1 MNNINEEDYLS
12 IINDNDNVSQTNDFK
27 EFFVVFGGFVSLLA
41 IIFLILN
48 LGSNIY
54 IQNISSVQ
62 QVKLEKIIT
71 QNIKVKY
78 FIISDS
84 KYNSKIMYLDK
95 IKRQIIQSDK
105 NLQNRSNL
113 DLHIIKNNELNAFV
127 SVDGNLYFT
136 TGLLDKI
143 SDKQQLA
150 FVLAHELG
158 HYSHRDTLKAFS
170 RQVSLITIASIISM
184 AQNDTVNRTI
194 KGLENFTDIKYSQ
207 KQELNADLYASDS
220 IKKIYGTNSA
230 GINFFN
236 TLEKEDKNPDFI
248 YLFANHPKTQ
258 DRIKAI
264 QSR

>member
-1 MNNINEEDYLS
+1 MNNINEENYLS
-12 IINDNDNVSQTNDFK
+12 IINDNDNVSKTNDFS
-27 EFFVVFGGFVSLLA
+27 EFFVVFGGFVGLLV
-41 IIFLILN
+41 IVFLILN
-48 LGSNIY
+48 MGSSIY
-54 IQNISSVQ
+54 IQNISPKQ

-71 QNIKVKY
+71 QNIKVK
-78 FIISDS
+78 FPIINDA
-84 KYNSKIMYLDK
+84 KYNSKIIYLNK
-95 IKRQIIQSDK
+95 IKKQIIQSDK

-127 SVDGNLYFT
+127 NVDGNLYFT

-158 HYSHRDTLKAFS
+158 HYSHRDNLKAFS
-170 RQVSLITIASIISM
+170 RQVSLITIASILSM
-184 AQNDTVNRTI
+184 AQNNTVNKTM
-194 KGLENFTDIKYSQ
+194 KGLGNLTDIKYSQ
-207 KQELNADLYASDS
+207 KQELNADLYASNS
-220 IKKIYGTNSA
+220 IKKIYGTNIA

-258 DRIKAI
+258 DRIKTI
-264 QSR
+264 QSK